1 MSSYAYIQHFLSS
14 ESLKV
19 IMQSAPGVTFVIK
32 EMTKHLANLLFVNGL
47 FIFLVRKSTKSGAEY
62 NIKLI
67 GQPTNNF
74 KFGAAIIGLSFAVIA
89 PLIGLSFAVIAPLI
103 VLVFNQNV
111 LVVIAAVFISLG
123 TARQIFASALDVVTT
138 NLNTF
143 ISSWASTLLLL
154 AKNRPEVSTTD
165 WGSKATQAEM
175 IMVSRKLE
183 YNLPLKLDGVIPESR
198 QILLE
203 YLNEKKWELECQQA
217 IRDDDSSC
225 HAFYQHTA
233 KKMREKLQIYDELE
247 DLQERSGGV
256 NAAILIALGT
266 LIWLIS

>member
-1 MSSYAYIQHFLSS
+1 
-14 ESLKV
+14 
-19 IMQSAPGVTFVIK
+19 MQNVSGVNFVIK

-47 FIFLVRKSTKSGAEY
+47 FIFLVHRRTKSGAGY

-67 GQPTNNF
+67 GQPTNYF
-74 KFGAAIIGLSFAVIA
+74 KFGAAVIGLSFAVIA
-89 PLIGLSFAVIAPLI
+89 SLI
-103 VLVFNQNV
+103 VLVFHQNV

-154 AKNRPEVSTTD
+154 AKNRPKVSTTD
-165 WGSKATQAEM
+165 WSSKATQAEM
-175 IMVSRKLE
+175 IIVSRRLE
-183 YNLPLKLDGVIPESR
+183 YDLPLKLDGITQESQ

-203 YLNEKKWELECQQA
+203 YLNEKKWEIECQQA
-217 IRDDDSSC
+217 ITDDDSSC
-225 HAFYQHTA
+225 HAFFQCAT

-256 NAAILIALGT
+256 NAVILIALGT